1 MPNLRLRLASV
12 AALSAIL
19 LSSCSVI
26 GGGGGKETKL
36 TAWFPKTIALF
47 PASEVRVLGLPAGK
61 VTKVTAMGD
70 QVKVEFNVKHSVPV
84 RADVHWSRM
93 SVSRPMRWLPS
104 THFCVESVNVY
115 GDS

>member
-1 MPNLRLRLASV
+1 MPNLRLRLTSV

-47 PASEVRVLGLPAGK
+47 KDSQVRVLGLPA
-61 VTKVTAMGD
+61 AMC
-70 QVKVEFNVKHSVPV
+70 QAP
-84 RADVHWSRM
+84 
-93 SVSRPMRWLPS
+93 RPRRHQPCARL
-104 THFCVESVNVY
+104 CR
-115 GDS
+115 